1 MLPKSNVPGPGYQEQ
16 PRKKNKGGY
25 INIGRVN
32 NFLEKETSPGPG
44 SYLVKQSSVQNN
56 TKKFTF
62 GNGVGRK
69 TNLNA
74 LEKAKLKIK
83 KKNKNSAMNLNEYA
97 QKGIERAQTP
107 MVKIKTL
114 K

>member
-1 MLPKSNVPGPGYQEQ
+1 
-16 PRKKNKGGY
+16 
-25 INIGRVN
+25 
-32 NFLEKETSPGPG
+32 
-44 SYLVKQSSVQNN
+44 
-56 TKKFTF
+56 
-62 GNGVGRK
+62 
-69 TNLNA
+69 